1 MTTQCLLSFKPHNN
15 FMIHECPLSILR
27 MVYAE
32 VVLGKLVDWMTIHI
46 QPKSNMKAP
55 LQSYFPKG
63 RKYPS
68 TSLGKMMP
76 SKMSE
81 NELEM

>member
-1 MTTQCLLSFKPHNN
+1 
-15 FMIHECPLSILR
+15 

-32 VVLGKLVDWMTIHI
+32 VVLGKQVDWMTIHI
-46 QPKSNMKAP
+46 QLKSNMKAP

-68 TSLGKMMP
+68 TGLGKMMP
-76 SKMSE
+76 SKTSE
-81 NELEM
+81 NELDMWIASSSDDVKNRLHPS